1 MNCLSGK
8 LHTTVR
14 AFTPSFGRLAVQASR
29 LGGGRTLQTAGAGD
43 FARRITERAVR
54 RAPDGWGRFSMVD
67 LEEGAQETPVQ
78 RVHSRPFP
86 PVNIRMLF
94 QLYGS
99 SDEPPAY
106 YLRRM
111 EQLLERRTAQA
122 GRALP
127 PAETRRERL
136 ESRSV
141 NRAVYPPA
149 AAAAAGLRK
158 LPAAQKV
165 RPDSPRTAEYPA
177 EYPPLARTLRQP
189 AGLIEWT
196 YAPHRQTAWTRP
208 LAAVAD
214 STLLY
219 KEKAPSEGQ
228 GQQRRFTWTPVRMVR
243 TAFRTERSAPG
254 EGQAGRETAG
264 LVQRYAAGGRSGSS
278 WSGRL
283 DAWAPQSELYPMAMP
298 VGGTLALRLG
308 INMDGISGGN
318 GFPFQT
324 LALAPAAVLPPPN
337 PSRHLERIFGIA
349 GTQKSLS
356 GGMLR
361 PGRASA
367 LFAPAWANFYALN
380 GQGQRYPALLFEQP
394 AQAQGLSERTDASVR
409 LMEGRRNQTVP
420 PRGSY
425 ALLQQLLL
433 AGIPKLLSPPSARM
447 KTSGQDAA
455 AFIQAANA
463 HRPHPIP
470 TQMGWTRQTAQAKD
484 AYVRYSS
491 VFAVQAGWGSAFAQ
505 NANPHRLSAA
515 APRSRGAGE
524 SAGMQSRLPGTVYSA
539 KAAAPVLL
547 SNMTGTQPFE
557 QAQNTAAS
565 AAGIPDFEQMWRI
578 PSLDGGPQTDI
589 QGKMRTPAVL
599 TARPDSPFNRRIH
612 SVMLRSGAERALSG
626 RKRGSSGLSGGWR
639 HRRDPARLI
648 DREEAPSPVLMD
660 FPSAVEGPR
669 SADSPAGFT
678 QVLSMDLTR
687 LLNRLGR
694 TPGTARPT
702 HGGFFGRGTDRGGR
716 PAPHTQWMPWTWR
729 PAHRESASGQTV
741 PALSVRE
748 ADLAVPPV
756 QLRYGTYTDG
766 AGRNAFERTES
777 RWLSVR
783 YSDEAYSWAA
793 AESRTVGL
801 EERHGKPFTPWANV
815 RDDGLLVLL
824 AEKSQV
830 QSTTFLPEGNTF
842 GPRPAALFY
851 RLLSKRLE
859 RLTNVPEGSEPQ
871 ARRSPAAGKRGW
883 GARRVHKRPGA
894 RALPD
899 TRRAPV
905 RIRLSERLT
914 KLVEGALPG
923 QETTVEST
931 AGTRRIALL
940 AGRAPQTPA
949 TLMELLSGPSR
960 EDGRIFSAAELVL
973 YAPEAADGGGPRLGG
988 EHWPPFGGQPAG
1000 RVIRTDACE
1009 RRDGR
1014 PQAAIDGSRA
1024 QSSDRGWDELHASR
1038 SLRQNRGLLM
1048 QARGGP
1054 ARMSARLAGQAPD
1067 LAGAIERRG
1076 RIALLTL
1083 EQQRAEQTPLS
1094 LEMALSG
1101 RQGSMRQVFNPSE
1114 IVMLNPPSYLG
1125 RFGEGSARPVGRQ
1138 DWKKVG
1144 WSDAPHGAFTA
1155 GGRDAAEAQPDGPLP
1170 AQLSGEQARKAQ
1182 SFFRARAELARR
1194 EREAGGIAPAGV
1206 PPRLMMPDIAYKER
1220 GTDAAGRLPSQAA
1233 GRPRSLNTSVRT
1245 TRETQVIRQS
1255 GQVSDAEL
1263 SRMADQ
1269 IYRKLESR
1277 ISAERRRFGL

>member
-8 LHTTVR
+8 LHTAVR
-14 AFTPSFGRLAVQASR
+14 AFTPSFGRLAAQASR
-29 LGGGRTLQTAGAGD
+29 LEGGRTLQTAGAGD

-54 RAPDGWGRFSMVD
+54 RAPDGWQRFSMVD
-67 LEEGAQETPVQ
+67 LEESAQETSGQ
-78 RVHSRPFP
+78 QVHSRSFP

-94 QLYGS
+94 QLYGAGY
-99 SDEPPAY
+99 EPSAF

-111 EQLLERRTAQA
+111 EQLLERRAAQA
-122 GRALP
+122 DRELP
-127 PAETRRERL
+127 PAEARRERL

-141 NRAVYPPA
+141 NRAVYPQTA
-149 AAAAAGLRK
+149 AEAGLRK
-158 LPAAQKV
+158 LPAAQKAW
-165 RPDSPRTAEYPA
+165 PDSPRTAEYPA

-337 PSRHLERIFGIA
+337 PSRRLERIFGIA

-409 LMEGRRNQTVP
+409 LMEGRRNQTVS

-491 VFAVQAGWGSAFAQ
+491 VFAVQAGWGAAFAQ

-612 SVMLRSGAERALSG
+612 SVMLRSGAERVLSG

-639 HRRDPARLI
+639 HRRDPERLI
-648 DREEAPSPVLMD
+648 DREEAPAPVGMD
-660 FPSAVEGPR
+660 LPSAVEGPR
-669 SADSPAGFT
+669 SAGSTAGFT

-1000 RVIRTDACE
+1000 RVIRTDARE

-1014 PQAAIDGSRA
+1014 TQAAIDGSRA
-1024 QSSDRGWDELHASR
+1024 QSADCGWDELHASR
-1038 SLRQNRGLLM
+1038 SLRQNRSLLM

-1101 RQGSMRQVFNPSE
+1101 RQGPMRQVFNPSE

-1220 GTDAAGRLPSQAA
+1220 GTDAAGRLPSQTE
-1233 GRPRSLNTSVRT
+1233 GQPRSLNTSVRT

>member
-8 LHTTVR
+8 LHTAVR
-14 AFTPSFGRLAVQASR
+14 AFTPSFGRLAAQASR
-29 LGGGRTLQTAGAGD
+29 LEGGRTLQTAGAGD

-54 RAPDGWGRFSMVD
+54 RAPDGWQRFSMVD
-67 LEEGAQETPVQ
+67 LEESAQETSGQ
-78 RVHSRPFP
+78 QVHSRSFP

-94 QLYGS
+94 QLYGAGY
-99 SDEPPAY
+99 EPSAF

-111 EQLLERRTAQA
+111 EQLLERRAAQA
-122 GRALP
+122 DRELP
-127 PAETRRERL
+127 PDEARRERL

-141 NRAVYPPA
+141 NRAVYPQTA
-149 AAAAAGLRK
+149 AEAGLRK
-158 LPAAQKV
+158 LPAAQKAW
-165 RPDSPRTAEYPA
+165 PDSPRTAEYPA

-409 LMEGRRNQTVP
+409 LMEGRRNQTVS

-491 VFAVQAGWGSAFAQ
+491 VFAVQAGWGAAFAQ

-612 SVMLRSGAERALSG
+612 SVMLRSGAERVLSG

-639 HRRDPARLI
+639 HRRDPERLI
-648 DREEAPSPVLMD
+648 DREEAPAPVGMD
-660 FPSAVEGPR
+660 LPSAVEGPR
-669 SADSPAGFT
+669 SAGSTAGFT

-702 HGGFFGRGTDRGGR
+702 HGGFFGRGTDRRGR

-783 YSDEAYSWAA
+783 YSDEAVSWA
-793 AESRTVGL
+793 
-801 EERHGKPFTPWANV
+801 
-815 RDDGLLVLL
+815 
-824 AEKSQV
+824 
-830 QSTTFLPEGNTF
+830 
-842 GPRPAALFY
+842 AALFY

-1000 RVIRTDACE
+1000 RVIRTDARE

-1048 QARGGP
+1048 QARGGL

-1101 RQGSMRQVFNPSE
+1101 RQGPMRQVFNPSE

-1220 GTDAAGRLPSQAA
+1220 GTDAAGRLPSQTE
-1233 GRPRSLNTSVRT
+1233 GQPRSLNTSVRT

>member
-8 LHTTVR
+8 LHTAVR
-14 AFTPSFGRLAVQASR
+14 AFTPSFGRLAAQASR
-29 LGGGRTLQTAGAGD
+29 LEGGRTLQTAGAGD

-54 RAPDGWGRFSMVD
+54 RAPDGWQRFSMVD
-67 LEEGAQETPVQ
+67 LEESAQETSGQ
-78 RVHSRPFP
+78 QVHSRSFP

-94 QLYGS
+94 QLYGAGY
-99 SDEPPAY
+99 EPSAF

-111 EQLLERRTAQA
+111 EQLLERRAAQA
-122 GRALP
+122 DRELP
-127 PAETRRERL
+127 PDEARRERL

-141 NRAVYPPA
+141 NRAVYPQTA
-149 AAAAAGLRK
+149 AEAGLRK
-158 LPAAQKV
+158 LPAAQKAW
-165 RPDSPRTAEYPA
+165 PDSPRTAEYPA

-409 LMEGRRNQTVP
+409 PMEGRRNQTVS

-470 TQMGWTRQTAQAKD
+470 AQMGWTRQTAQAKD

-491 VFAVQAGWGSAFAQ
+491 VFAVQAGWGAAFAQ

-612 SVMLRSGAERALSG
+612 SVMLRSGAERVLSG

-639 HRRDPARLI
+639 HRRDPERLI
-648 DREEAPSPVLMD
+648 DREEAPAPVGMD
-660 FPSAVEGPR
+660 LPSAVEGPR
-669 SADSPAGFT
+669 SAGSTAGFT

-702 HGGFFGRGTDRGGR
+702 HGGFFGRGTDRRGR

-783 YSDEAYSWAA
+783 YSDEAVSWA
-793 AESRTVGL
+793 
-801 EERHGKPFTPWANV
+801 
-815 RDDGLLVLL
+815 
-824 AEKSQV
+824 
-830 QSTTFLPEGNTF
+830 
-842 GPRPAALFY
+842 AALFY

-1000 RVIRTDACE
+1000 RVIRTDARE

-1048 QARGGP
+1048 QARGGL

-1101 RQGSMRQVFNPSE
+1101 RQGPMRQVFNPSE

-1220 GTDAAGRLPSQAA
+1220 GTDAAGRLPSQTE
-1233 GRPRSLNTSVRT
+1233 GQPRSLNTSVRT

>member
-8 LHTTVR
+8 LHTAVR
-14 AFTPSFGRLAVQASR
+14 AFTPSFGRLAAQASR
-29 LGGGRTLQTAGAGD
+29 LEGGRTLQTAGAGD

-54 RAPDGWGRFSMVD
+54 RAPDGWQRFSMVD
-67 LEEGAQETPVQ
+67 LEESAQETSGQ
-78 RVHSRPFP
+78 QVHSRSFP

-94 QLYGS
+94 QLYGAGY
-99 SDEPPAY
+99 EPSAF

-111 EQLLERRTAQA
+111 EQLLERRAAQA
-122 GRALP
+122 DRELP
-127 PAETRRERL
+127 PDEARRERL

-141 NRAVYPPA
+141 NRAVYPQTA
-149 AAAAAGLRK
+149 AEAGLRK
-158 LPAAQKV
+158 LPAAQKAW
-165 RPDSPRTAEYPA
+165 PDSPRTAEYPA

-409 LMEGRRNQTVP
+409 PMEGRRNQTVS

-491 VFAVQAGWGSAFAQ
+491 VFAVQAGWGAAFAQ

-565 AAGIPDFEQMWRI
+565 ATGIPDFEQMWRI

-599 TARPDSPFNRRIH
+599 TARPDSPFDRRIH
-612 SVMLRSGAERALSG
+612 SVMLRSGAERVLSG

-639 HRRDPARLI
+639 HRRDPERLI
-648 DREEAPSPVLMD
+648 DREEAPAPVGMD
-660 FPSAVEGPR
+660 LPSAVEGPR
-669 SADSPAGFT
+669 SAGSTAGFT

-694 TPGTARPT
+694 TPSTARPT
-702 HGGFFGRGTDRGGR
+702 HGGFFGRGTDRRGR

-783 YSDEAYSWAA
+783 YSDEAVSWA
-793 AESRTVGL
+793 
-801 EERHGKPFTPWANV
+801 
-815 RDDGLLVLL
+815 
-824 AEKSQV
+824 
-830 QSTTFLPEGNTF
+830 
-842 GPRPAALFY
+842 AALFY

-1000 RVIRTDACE
+1000 RVIRTDARE

-1048 QARGGP
+1048 QARGGL

-1101 RQGSMRQVFNPSE
+1101 RQGPMRQVFNPSE

-1220 GTDAAGRLPSQAA
+1220 GTDAAGRLPSQTE
-1233 GRPRSLNTSVRT
+1233 GQPRSLNTSVRT

>member
-8 LHTTVR
+8 LHTAVR

-29 LGGGRTLQTAGAGD
+29 LEGGRTLQTAGAGD

-54 RAPDGWGRFSMVD
+54 RAPDGWRRFSMVD

-78 RVHSRPFP
+78 QVYSRPFP

-122 GRALP
+122 DRALP

-136 ESRSV
+136 ESRSMD
-141 NRAVYPPA
+141 RALYPQTA
-149 AAAAAGLRK
+149 AEAGLRK
-158 LPAAQKV
+158 LPAAQKA
-165 RPDSPRTAEYPA
+165 RPDGPRAAGYPA

-189 AGLIEWT
+189 AGLIERT
-196 YAPHRQTAWTRP
+196 QAPQRQTARARA
-208 LAAVAD
+208 LAVVAD

-219 KEKAPSEGQ
+219 MEKAPSEWEEP
-228 GQQRRFTWTPVRMVR
+228 QRRFAWTPSRIAR
-243 TAFRTERSAPG
+243 TAFRTKRSALD
-254 EGQAGRETAG
+254 EEQAGRETAG
-264 LVQRYAAGGRSGSS
+264 AAQRYAAGGRLDSARP
-278 WSGRL
+278 GRL
-283 DAWAPQSELYPMAMP
+283 DAPAPQSKLRSVAMP
-298 VGGTLALRLG
+298 VGGALALRLG
-308 INMDGISGGN
+308 INMGGISGGN

-324 LALAPAAVLPPPN
+324 LGPASEAALPPPN
-337 PSRHLERIFGIA
+337 AFRHWERIFGIA

-367 LFAPAWANFYALN
+367 LFEPAWASVYALN
-380 GQGQRYPALLFEQP
+380 GQGRRYPALLFEQP
-394 AQAQGLSERTDASVR
+394 GQAQDLSERAGASAR
-409 LMEGRRNQTVP
+409 PMEARQNQTVF

-433 AGIPKLLSPPSARM
+433 VGIPKLLSPPSARM
-447 KTSGQDAA
+447 KTPGQDAA
-455 AFIQAANA
+455 VFIQAVNA
-463 HRPHPIP
+463 RRPHPIP
-470 TQMGWTRQTAQAKD
+470 VQMGWTRQTAQAED
-484 AYVRYSS
+484 TYVRYSS
-491 VFAVQAGWGSAFAQ
+491 VFLPQAGWGAAFVQ
-505 NANPHRLSAA
+505 NADSRRLSAA
-515 APRSRGAGE
+515 APRSRGTGE

-565 AAGIPDFEQMWRI
+565 AAGIPDFEQLRRI
-578 PSLDGGPQTDI
+578 PALDGGPQTDI

-612 SVMLRSGAERALSG
+612 SVMLRSGAERVLSG

-639 HRRDPARLI
+639 HWRDPARLI

-669 SADSPAGFT
+669 NADSPAGFT
-678 QVLSMDLTR
+678 QVLSMGLTR
-687 LLNRLGR
+687 LLNSLGR

-748 ADLAVPPV
+748 AGLAAPPV

-766 AGRNAFERTES
+766 AGRNAFERPES
-777 RWLSVR
+777 RWLSGR
-783 YSDEAYSWAA
+783 YSDEAVSWAA
-793 AESRTVGL
+793 AKNRAVRL
-801 EERHGKPFTPWANV
+801 EERRDKPFLPWVNG
-815 RDDGLLVLL
+815 RDAGPLVLL
-824 AEKSQV
+824 AEKSQA

-842 GPRPAALFY
+842 GPQPAALFY

-859 RLTNVPEGSEPQ
+859 RLTNVPEDSEPQ
-871 ARRSPAAGKRGW
+871 AQSSPAAGERGW
-883 GARRVHKRPGA
+883 GARRVYKRPGA

-899 TRRAPV
+899 ARRAPV
-905 RIRLSERLT
+905 RIRLSEHLT

-923 QETTVEST
+923 QETTVESM

-940 AGRAPQTPA
+940 SGRAPQTPA

-973 YAPEAADGGGPRLGG
+973 YAPEAADGSGPRLDG
-988 EHWPPFGGQPAG
+988 EHWAPFGGQPAG
-1000 RVIRTDACE
+1000 RVKRTDARE

-1014 PQAAIDGSRA
+1014 TQAAIDGSRA
-1024 QSSDRGWDELHASR
+1024 QSADRGWDELHASR
-1038 SLRQNRGLLM
+1038 SLRQNRSLLM

-1101 RQGSMRQVFNPSE
+1101 RQGPMRQVFNPSE

-1138 DWKKVG
+1138 DWKKIG
-1144 WSDAPHGAFTA
+1144 WSDAPHGTFTA

-1194 EREAGGIAPAGV
+1194 EREEGGIAPAGV

-1233 GRPRSLNTSVRT
+1233 GRLRSLNTPVRT

-1255 GQVSDAEL
+1255 GQVSEAEL